1 MVVEREQRRHT
12 SYVDCPGA
20 AGDSAQN
27 DLFRLVTVA
36 AEMNDMRLV
45 LQQKF
50 LQIDWLNCRVLEQ
63 LELVAE
69 WTLLKSF
76 GDFSFFYVNEYS
88 AGG

>member
-1 MVVEREQRRHT
+1 
-12 SYVDCPGA
+12 
-20 AGDSAQN
+20 
-27 DLFRLVTVA
+27 VA